1 MREASEHR
9 MATDTASY
17 AFLYQLNADEGKS
30 SVCLLFIMCKN
41 LRKVTFKLGFYEHY
55 PNSTPKQKEENK
67 DLTRERE
74 GFFHRWV
81 DDLDTSKEIPIVIAK
96 ALVEDLEDGLIKLVD
111 YYNLK
116 FRKN

>member
-1 MREASEHR
+1 MPMRGSPR
-9 MATDTASY
+9 Y
-17 AFLYQLNADEGKS
+17 AF
-30 SVCLLFIMCKN
+30 CFIMCTN
-41 LRKVTFKLGFYEHY
+41 LRKVKFKLGFYEHY